1 MTKNNAVID
10 PKRINADLMSLRLP
24 GMRTHWQELAQQ
36 SDQEGWPAATYTA
49 RLVEIEQVMR
59 DQNRKDR
66 HLKASKLFP
75 GKTLDR
81 FDFSA
86 LRMLSKPQVMA
97 LSTGQDWLAN
107 GENILLFGPPG
118 VGKTHLACGIGHALI
133 EHGFRVMFYRTSD
146 FVQKFQRAQRELSLA
161 GAIAKLDKIHLVILD
176 DFVYT
181 SKDDAETNVLFEL
194 INTRYERRS
203 LIITANQPFDQ
214 WHKVFPEPAM
224 TAAVVD
230 RLCHRCVSFTL
241 NAESYRRREAEQRL
255 ESAGTSPATGPAQ

>member
-1 MTKNNAVID
+1 MSKTKPVID

-24 GMRTHWQELAQQ
+24 GMRAHWQELAHQ
-36 SDQEGWPAATYTA
+36 SDHEGWPAMTYTA
-49 RLVEIEQVMR
+49 SLVEIEHAVR

-66 HLKASKLFP
+66 HLKQSKLFA

-81 FDFSA
+81 FDFSI
-86 LRMLSKPQVMA
+86 LPMLSKPQVMA
-97 LSTGQDWLAN
+97 LATGQDWLVN

-133 EHGFRVMFYRTSD
+133 EQGYRVLFFRTSD
-146 FVQKFQRAQRELSLA
+146 FVQKFQRAQRELSLSSA
-161 GAIAKLDKIHLVILD
+161 LAKLDKIHLVILD

-214 WHKVFPEPAM
+214 WQKVFPEPAM

-241 NAESYRRREAEQRL
+241 NADSYRRREAEQRL
-255 ESAGTSPATGPAQ
+255 QSTKPKSKS